1 MLQSC
6 GCGQVLEAWVKERT
20 LEEVLAAM
28 AAARVPSGA
37 AVSPSLPD
45 PLAVLR
51 GHLPVGVAR
60 NLDL

>member
-37 AVSPSLPD
+37 VLSPLLSLIPWQCCAD
-45 PLAVLR
+45 TYLLVLP
-51 GHLPVGVAR
+51 GT
-60 NLDL
+60 